1 MDFQT
6 RYLNEMREKAPA
18 MFNEL
23 RRSGKIAAHARE
35 TEREFGRLVNEVL
48 KNEPKGP
55 SGQVADINLKRMVE
69 EVVAAQLLE
78 FPREGLERRTAPAL

>member
-1 MDFQT
+1 MSP
-6 RYLNEMREKAPA
+6 RKSARLS
-18 MFNEL
+18 L
-23 RRSGKIAAHARE
+23 AARLTDGHARRATSLLRSLGLSPVIDLIIEQE

-69 EVVAAQLLE
+69 EVVADQLLE
-78 FPREGLERRTAPAL
+78 FPRE

>member
-1 MDFQT
+1 MYDFQSM
-6 RYLNEMREKAPA
+6 YLNTMREKAPA

-23 RRSGKIAAHARE
+23 RRSGQIAAHARE

-69 EVVAAQLLE
+69 EVVADQLLE
-78 FPREGLERRTAPAL
+78 FPRE

>member
-1 MDFQT
+1 MQFKGI
-6 RYLNEMREKAPA
+6 YLNAMREKAPA

-35 TEREFGRLVNEVL
+35 KEREFGRLVNEAL
-48 KNEPKGP
+48 TNEPKGQ
-55 SGQVADINLKRMVE
+55 SGLVLNRNAQRQVE

-78 FPREGLERRTAPAL
+78 FPSEGPERKKAPAL